1 MRFLLCRR
9 FRTPRA
15 TFGQQRMGYYPRR
28 YNTDYI
34 PQNIIRRKSMHTFKN
49 PEDRWGTPED
59 LKALGIP
66 SEHTVISPDSGAN
79 PSSRPSPRRR
89 LRPLE
94 PRRPS
99 RNPKTTSVRSRTSPK
114 RSHRKHSRHP
124 ARRLRPGRLVPAP
137 LGLLAGIR
145 LAGLF
150 APFRSK
156 RGRVCAAHDA
166 SQGRAFLR
174 QVRRRAQLTGH
185 RPPPAERRG
194 SRRWAP

>member
-1 MRFLLCRR
+1 MRLLGSLCLQRREAAILMRFVKQYCAALVWVCSRRRNMRFLLCRR

-28 YNTDYI
+28 YNTNYI

-145 LAGLF
+145 LAG
-150 APFRSK
+150 PFRAIS
-156 RGRVCAAHDA
+156 
-166 SQGRAFLR
+166 L
-174 QVRRRAQLTGH
+174 
-185 RPPPAERRG
+185 
-194 SRRWAP
+194 